1 VSLVLALVAWC
12 AAAGYAIGLLIQPA
26 VERVVATRS
35 EAAAAP
41 VRSSLLAPLT
51 AAVFAITGWQVG
63 WNWTL
68 PAYLALGGF
77 LVALSIID
85 LDTKTLPRRIVW
97 TAGAVGVGL
106 LTAVSLAAGEP
117 ERLVSAA
124 IGAAIAFVVLLVL
137 HIVARGGFGFGDVRL
152 GAVLGWY
159 LGWQGLSTLVPAM
172 LLSFGLSAVVGLAL
186 MVVGRAGRK
195 TEVPFGP
202 FLAAG
207 ALIVLLV
214 GYSSGVA
221 LPA

>member
-1 VSLVLALVAWC
+1 MPALALAAWC
-12 AAAGYAIGLLIQPA
+12 AAAGYGLGMLIGPA
-26 VERVVATRS
+26 VDRVVDARS
-35 EAAAAP
+35 ESAP
-41 VRSSLLAPLT
+41 TSRSALLAPLT
-51 AAVFAITGWQVG
+51 AVVFALTGWQIG
-63 WNWTL
+63 WTWVL

-85 LDTKTLPRRIVW
+85 LATKTLPRRIVW

-106 LTAVSLAAGEP
+106 LTVVSLAAGEP

-124 IGAAIAFVVLLVL
+124 IGAAIMFVVLLVL
-137 HIVARGGFGFGDVRL
+137 HVIARGGFGFGDVRL

-172 LLSFGLSAVVGLAL
+172 VVSFVLSALVGVTL
-186 MVVGRAGRK
+186 MVLGRAGRR

-207 ALIVLLV
+207 ALIVVFATSSTGATLLV
-214 GYSSGVA
+214 
-221 LPA
+221 